1 MKISHP
7 LSFQADTPVPSEKHA
22 PLLKSFLPYPSQPIV
37 LIQQVLVNSLQASLF
52 LQVSPPS
59 NSYRILSCSLLATL
73 LIVLK
78 TSSIPSFSPT
88 LGWTLML
95 FAVQAVFSVF
105 SAVPPKKK
113 PCSLKI
119 FHHFSVL
126 AISLPLLIITN
137 PVSFFFNPL
146 MSVIILHS
154 PILFLQETY
163 VFWDCKSTLNI
174 QVC

>member
-88 LGWTLML
+88 LGWTFNAVCRSSCFLCILRCSTQKKTML
-95 FAVQAVFSVF
+95 SENISPFLSSCNLSPSYHHHQSCILLFQAFNVCDYIAFSNF
-105 SAVPPKKK
+105 ISAGNL
-113 PCSLKI
+113 C
-119 FHHFSVL
+119 
-126 AISLPLLIITN
+126 
-137 PVSFFFNPL
+137 
-146 MSVIILHS
+146 ILG
-154 PILFLQETY
+154 L
-163 VFWDCKSTLNI
+163 
-174 QVC
+174 